1 MNDFDRTL
9 SAMFDEVAGT
19 IQPRPNFDAVL
30 AGGAQAAPALQRSPW
45 ARRSFRQ
52 GVGIAAATALVLGGS
67 AFALG
72 AAVSSDGPAT
82 LQDAPPSTD
91 DVIEI
96 VDTSGGDPSKT
107 TLPSTSE
114 PDGSEPDDT
123 WPEPTEPTATEP
135 TSTEPEP
142 TEPSTIAPPV
152 TTKPEPPTTTKPL
165 PPPTTVPAPVAFTAN
180 LGESNLGGSPM
191 VQWLYGTATPGSRI
205 DAVSAYGS
213 GSAIAGARGGY
224 ELKLKMFEV
233 PAGTPVD
240 IRVTNTASA
249 SVYEFTVTR
258 PAPQPVEFTAQAAFT
273 TCDSNPVFNEYWG
286 RATAGS
292 TISISSAYGSKVV
305 TAGGEGHW
313 EARVEFPGVPVGT
326 TFMVIVTNSA
336 SGSVYEFP
344 FTRVG

>member
-30 AGGAQAAPALQRSPW
+30 AGGAPAAPALQRSPW

-52 GVGIAAATALVLGGS
+52 GVGIAAATALLLGGS
-67 AFALG
+67 AFAIG
-72 AAVSSDGPAT
+72 AAVSGDGPAT
-82 LQDAPPSTD
+82 LQDAPPSTED
-91 DVIEI
+91 LNEI
-96 VDTSGGDPSKT
+96 VPTTDGEPSKT
-107 TLPSTSE
+107 TQPSPT
-114 PDGSEPDDT
+114 EPDDT
-123 WPEPTEPTATEP
+123 EPKPTEP
-135 TSTEPEP
+135 TSTEPKPTEPTSTEPKP
-142 TEPSTIAPPV
+142 TEPSTSAPPA
-152 TTKPEPPTTTKPL
+152 TTKPEPPATTKPA
-165 PPPTTVPAPVAFTAN
+165 PPPTTAPAPVAFTAN

-205 DAVSAYGS
+205 DAVTAYGS
-213 GSAIAGARGGY
+213 GSAVAGAKGGY
-224 ELKLKMFEV
+224 ELRVKMFEV
-233 PAGTPVD
+233 PAGTSVD

-258 PAPQPVEFTAQAAFT
+258 PAPEPVEFTAQAAFT

-313 EARVEFPGVPVGT
+313 EARVEFPEVPVGT
-326 TFMVIVTNSA
+326 TFVVIVTNSA
-336 SGSVYEFP
+336 SGTVYEFP
-344 FTRVG
+344 LTRVG